1 MVKYRLAGMGGS
13 SILTRL
19 WSGMV
24 RKFDHCLQFLTCVE
38 SDHPSR
44 GDRDLFAGFRIA
56 TWTLRFFA
64 ELEIAEA
71 GQLDAVAAL
80 QSNAYLLDEVLDHV
94 LGFALVEAELLE
106 EEVSQFG
113 FC

>member
-13 SILTRL
+13 SVLTRL

-38 SDHPSR
+38 SDHSSG
-44 GDRDLFAGFRIA
+44 GDRYLFSGLRIA
-56 TWTLRFFA
+56 AGPLRFLA
-64 ELEIAEA
+64 KLEVAEA
-71 GQLDAVAAL
+71 GQLDAVSAL
-80 QSNAYLLDEVLDHV
+80 QCNPDLLKEVLDHV
-94 LGFALVEAELLE
+94 LGFALVEAQLLE
-106 EEVSQFG
+106 EKVSQFG